1 MSGQKSLEEAAA
13 ALIAAA
19 DDGLLRK
26 AVAGDFG
33 EKVRLLSLGEKVR
46 RDQRKK
52 ASSTASQSAA

>member
-46 RDQRKK
+46 RDQRKRGAA
-52 ASSTASQSAA
+52 ASGSAA